1 MTDARRLERR
11 LGLPG
16 AVIIGL
22 GACLGTGAF
31 GGLAFSLDAAGGGW
45 WLAILSAAAIALMSG
60 LSAGRLA
67 AANPVSGGTYEHA
80 TRLLHP
86 SLGRVAGW
94 LFLVAKTA
102 SLSAAAHAVAGGFLA
117 LAPPIAAWGRPLA
130 AAAVILLLGGLVMGG
145 LRRSV
150 AAVGIGVAI
159 ALAGLLAAAVG
170 LRGDERVAVAA
181 PAAAPDLP
189 LAIALAFVAFTGFG
203 RLATMG
209 EEVRN
214 PERTIPRSIVVVVL
228 ACAGLYL
235 LVFGSLRDAVD
246 PGELAALARG
256 SEAPL
261 ASLAESRGRTI
272 LAGAIAL
279 AGLAAMGSVGINLLL
294 GMSRVVLAM
303 ARRRDLPAAFATI
316 DPGGSPRRAVAAVA
330 VVTILVALATGLG
343 SAWTL
348 STAAILPYYAITNL
362 AALRLPDPRR
372 IGRPIAIAGLG
383 GTLLVA
389 FHLAWTDLAIALGVS
404 VLLALVVGLLGPS
417 TSGGMTGAGGAIRGG
432 SGQVR
437 GPSVEG

>member
-1 MTDARRLERR
+1 MTDATRLERR

-16 AVIIGL
+16 SVIIGL

-31 GGLAFSLDAAGGGW
+31 GGLAFSLDAAAGGW
-45 WLAILSAAAIALMSG
+45 WVAILAAAAIALASG

-102 SLSAAAHAVAGGFLA
+102 SLAAAAHAIAGGFLT
-117 LAPPIAAWGRPLA
+117 LAPPIAGWLRPLA
-130 AAAVILLLGGLVMGG
+130 AAAVVALLGAFVMGG

-150 AAVGIGVAI
+150 AAIGIGVAV
-159 ALAGLLAAAVG
+159 AVAALLAAAVG
-170 LRGDERVAVAA
+170 LGADESIAPSPSAA
-181 PAAAPDLP
+181 PPDPP
-189 LAIALAFVAFTGFG
+189 LAVALAFVAFTGFG

-214 PERTIPRSIVVVVL
+214 PEQTIPRSIVVVVL
-228 ACAGLYL
+228 LCAGLYL
-235 LVFGSLRDAVD
+235 ALFGTLRGSIDAA
-246 PGELAALARG
+246 ELASLART

-261 ASLAESRGRTI
+261 AAIAEARGRTV
-272 LAGAIAL
+272 LAAAIAVG
-279 AGLAAMGSVGINLLL
+279 GLAAMGSVGINLVL

-316 DPGGSPRRAVAAVA
+316 DPGGSPRRAVAVVA
-330 VVTILVALATGLG
+330 GATVLLATATGLG

-372 IGRPIAIAGLG
+372 IARPVAILGLG
-383 GTLLVA
+383 GTAFVA
-389 FHLAWTDLAIALGVS
+389 LHLPWTDLGIALGIS
-404 VLLALVVGLLGPS
+404 VLLAMVGVLLGPS
-417 TSGGMTGAGGAIRGG
+417 APGSTTGTGGATRGG
-432 SGQVR
+432 EGKVG
-437 GPSVEG
+437 GPPAEG

>member
-11 LGLPG
+11 LGLTG
-16 AVIIGL
+16 AVVIGL

-31 GGLAFSLDAAGGGW
+31 GGLAFSLDAAGPWW
-45 WLAILSAAAIALMSG
+45 WLAILAAAAIALASG

-67 AANPVSGGTYEHA
+67 AANPVSGGTFEHA

-102 SLSAAAHAVAGGFLA
+102 SLAAAAHAIAGGFLA
-117 LAPPIAAWGRPLA
+117 LAPPIAASIRPLA
-130 AAAVILLLGGLVMGG
+130 AAAVVALLGAFVMGG

-150 AAVGIGVAI
+150 AAIGIGVVLAV
-159 ALAGLLAAAVG
+159 AGLVAAAVG
-170 LRGDERVAVAA
+170 LGVDGAVAA
-181 PAAAPDLP
+181 SEPPSPPDLP

-214 PERTIPRSIVVVVL
+214 PEQTIPRSIVVVVL
-228 ACAGLYL
+228 LCAGLYL
-235 LVFGSLRDAVD
+235 ALFGSLRGSIDAA
-246 PGELAALARG
+246 ELASLARG

-261 ASLAESRGRTI
+261 ASLAESRGRTV
-272 LAGAIAL
+272 LAAAIAVG
-279 AGLAAMGSVGINLLL
+279 GLAAMGSVGINLLL

-303 ARRRDLPAAFATI
+303 ARRRDLPGGLAAI
-316 DPGGSPRRAVAAVA
+316 DPRGSPRRAVAVVA
-330 VVTILVALATGLG
+330 GATVLLATATGLG

-372 IGRPIAIAGLG
+372 IARPVAILGLG
-383 GTLLVA
+383 GTAFVA
-389 FHLAWTDLAIALGVS
+389 LHLPWTDLGIAVGIS
-404 VLLALVVGLLGPS
+404 VLLAMVGVLLGPS
-417 TSGGMTGAGGAIRGG
+417 APGSTTGTGGATGGG